1 MKTYIIPDRFYKLTI
16 AELEARRERISGW
29 IAQLDRRFDDA
40 VEVWFAD
47 MDYTYGQVFRAYS
60 NKIET
65 ITTRSNQLQERR
77 AELTFVIVAKKKAEK
92 VS

>member
-16 AELEARRERISGW
+16 AELEARRERVSGW
-29 IAQLDRRFDDA
+29 IDQLDRRFDET
-40 VEVWFAD
+40 VEVWLAD

-65 ITTRSNQLQERR
+65 IMTRNNQLQERR
-77 AELTFVIVAKKKAEK
+77 AELTNVIVAKKKAEET
-92 VS
+92 S